1 MGRSPPTPSTHTARE
16 VVHESPAEALA
27 LITVVDDA
35 DRAEFEES
43 LGTEI
48 RDEVDGGPAGRRDQ
62 YYVVTRVT
70 PMTETN
76 KVLVGVDLSM
86 DPVRS
91 DAIERA
97 LASGETVISAPLG
110 SLPTGRPAVFVA
122 KPLYRPGADGSPRME
137 EPVGL
142 VTTGYQGLRLL
153 EEITAQLPSGTR
165 LELQRRRR
173 RAGGHRSAP
182 RVGHRTGSERGGP
195 GVDRGGLSPSHD
207 RLPPCVAG
215 GTHRGCGPGR
225 AGAGPAQG
233 AHATRAGCGPAPRR
247 WAPSPT

>member
-1 MGRSPPTPSTHTARE
+1 MFSDPARPLLRWQRSLVLALVALVALAAVLVSIFVIRAQADRRADSLARQATDVSAAVVQALKSGLSGGAGLVGADGPVATDAFDAYARE
-16 VVHESPAEALA
+16 VVDESPAEALA

-35 DRAEFEES
+35 DRAEFEQS

-122 KPLYRPGADGSPRME
+122 KPLYRPGDDGSPRME

-142 VTTGYQGLRLL
+142 VTTGYQGLR
-153 EEITAQLPSGTR
+153 T
-165 LELQRRRR
+165 
-173 RAGGHRSAP
+173 AGGDHRAAA
-182 RVGHRTGSERGGP
+182 VGDP
-195 GVDRGGLSPSHD
+195 
-207 RLPPCVAG
+207 
-215 GTHRGCGPGR
+215 
-225 AGAGPAQG
+225 AGAQ
-233 AHATRAGCGPAPRR
+233 
-247 WAPSPT
+247 